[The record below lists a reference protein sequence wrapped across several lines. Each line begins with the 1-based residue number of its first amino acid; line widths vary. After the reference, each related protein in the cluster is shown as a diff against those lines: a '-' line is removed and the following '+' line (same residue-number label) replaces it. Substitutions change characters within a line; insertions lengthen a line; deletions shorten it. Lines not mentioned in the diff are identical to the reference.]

1 MIFEHEIPT
10 GSRLYFGK
18 SAKLKRTLE
27 HQASENFEA
36 LGYEEIVIP
45 CFSYHQHDSFDDKR
59 CLVRVNDENN
69 HEVTLRAD
77 ITADLVRIVTKRI
90 GRSVNHKKW
99 YYIQPTLSFPT
110 KERYQIGAEV
120 IDGSFEESI
129 NNAMD
134 MLEKFAMQPVLQI
147 ANIKIPKILHDEYGI
162 DYEIL
167 KSMNMEKILE
177 LDIAW
182 VIKLANIHRVEDLKD
197 TEDMPS
203 DIADELTKIYDA
215 SRKIH
220 YKNIVIS
227 PLYYANMRYYDSL
240 TFRVFEANT
249 LLAQGGTYH
258 IGDCKASG
266 FTIYTDRCIESIIK
280 RDKGKNE

>member
-10 GSRLYFGK
+10 GSRLYFGQ
-18 SAKLKRTLE
+18 SAKLKRNLE
-27 HQASENFEA
+27 NQASEAFEA
-36 LGYEEIVIP
+36 LGYEEIVVP
-45 CFSYHQHDSFDDKR
+45 SFSYHQHESFNDKR

-110 KERYQIGAEV
+110 KEQYQIGAEV

-129 NNAMD
+129 NNAIE
-134 MLEKFAMQPVLQI
+134 MLGKFGIEPVLQI
-147 ANIKIPKILHDEYGI
+147 ANIKIPRILHDEHGI

-167 KSMNMEKILE
+167 RTMNMEKILE
-177 LDIAW
+177 LDIEW
-182 VIKLANIHRVEDLKD
+182 VVKLANIHHVEDLQD
-197 TEDMPS
+197 IEDIPS
-203 DIADELTKIYDA
+203 EIAYELNKIYDA
-215 SRKIH
+215 SRKIR
-220 YKNIVIS
+220 YKKVVIS

-240 TFRVFEANT
+240 TFRVFEDNR

-258 IGDCKASG
+258 IDDCKASG

-280 RDKGKNE
+280 RDKGNNE